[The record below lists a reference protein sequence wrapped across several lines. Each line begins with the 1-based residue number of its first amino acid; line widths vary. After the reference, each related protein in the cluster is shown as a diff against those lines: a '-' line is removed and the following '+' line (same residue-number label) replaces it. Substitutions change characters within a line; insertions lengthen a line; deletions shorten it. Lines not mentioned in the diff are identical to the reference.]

1 MKLNHRGKKIMFKNS
16 DNWGSLLSCLL
27 MSAGMFSLPRMGFS
41 TIEGLFVTFWAF
53 LGFLVAIGFLKNF
66 FRQR

>member
-1 MKLNHRGKKIMFKNS
+1 MLKNS

-27 MSAGMFSLPRMGFS
+27 MTAGMLSLPGMGFS
-41 TIEGLFVTFWAF
+41 TIEEIFVTFWAF
-53 LGFLVAIGFLKNF
+53 LGFLVAVGFLKNF

>member
-1 MKLNHRGKKIMFKNS
+1 
-16 DNWGSLLSCLL
+16 